1 MKIGGLPEELFEE
14 LDKSTTHVKIKTE
27 RRKFGKIV
35 TIVELSDKS
44 ENIEKVAKEL
54 KKKLA
59 CGGAVKENRIELQ
72 GNHLDR
78 IKKVLVQ
85 MGYAEDQIELP

>member
-14 LDKSTTHVKIKTE
+14 LDKSTTHVKVTTE
-27 RRKFGKIV
+27 RRKFGKFV
-35 TIVELSDKS
+35 TIVELSDKGN
-44 ENIEKVAKEL
+44 NIDRIAKEL

-72 GNHLDR
+72 GNHLDK

>member
-14 LDKSTTHVKIKTE
+14 LDKSTTHVKVKLE
-27 RRKFGKIV
+27 RRKFGKHV
-35 TIVELSDKS
+35 TIIELSKKD
-44 ENIEKVAKEL
+44 NIDQIAKEL

-59 CGGAVKENRIELQ
+59 CGGAVKDNRIELQ
-72 GNHLDR
+72 GNHLDK

-85 MGYAEDQIELP
+85 MGYEEGQIELP